1 MPLVPKRLMI
11 RRSERVRARSTC
23 KAESRGH
30 CHQIGERVSLHL
42 SHHLT
47 SVCLYCDLADVEL
60 ATDLFI
66 QQAGGYQRHDLPF
79 ARRERR
85 VRVPVRPCLR
95 LATKCGLAAL
105 DGVSDGT
112 QQNIVADW
120 LRHEIDIACLLGFDG
135 HRHVTP

>member
-47 SVCLYCDLADVEL
+47 PVCLYCDLAE
-60 ATDLFI
+60 
-66 QQAGGYQRHDLPF
+66 
-79 ARRERR
+79 
-85 VRVPVRPCLR
+85 
-95 LATKCGLAAL
+95 
-105 DGVSDGT
+105 
-112 QQNIVADW
+112 W
-120 LRHEIDIACLLGFDG
+120 LRQELDSARLHGLDG
-135 HRHVTP
+135 HRYVTVTRNKDDRHVDPIAGDAFLQIETIEAWKRNVKYEAARNKDSWAAEKFLRGREYFRQPAF

>member
-47 SVCLYCDLADVEL
+47 PVCLYCDLADVEL

-79 ARRERR
+79 ARSERR
-85 VRVPVRPCLR
+85 VTVPERSEEHTSELQSQFHLVCR
-95 LATKCGLAAL
+95 
-105 DGVSDGT
+105 
-112 QQNIVADW
+112 
-120 LRHEIDIACLLGFDG
+120 
-135 HRHVTP
+135 

>member
-23 KAESRGH
+23 KAASRGH

-47 SVCLYCDLADVEL
+47 PVCHYCDLTDLQL

-66 QQAGGYQRHDLPF
+66 QHAGGYQRHVMPF
-79 ARRERR
+79 ARSERR
-85 VRVPVRPCLR
+85 VTVPDRPYLHR
-95 LATKCGLAAL
+95 ASKSVLAAL
-105 DGVSDGT
+105 DG
-112 QQNIVADW
+112 
-120 LRHEIDIACLLGFDG
+120 
-135 HRHVTP
+135 

>member
-47 SVCLYCDLADVEL
+47 SVCLYCDLADVDL
-60 ATDLFI
+60 ATDLLL
-66 QQAGGYQRHDLPF
+66 QYAGGYQRHELQF
-79 ARRERR
+79 ARRGRR
-85 VRVPVRPCLR
+85 VTVPARPYLR
-95 LATKCGLAAL
+95 LATKCGLAACAGGP
-105 DGVSDGT
+105 DG
-112 QQNIVADW
+112 
-120 LRHEIDIACLLGFDG
+120 
-135 HRHVTP
+135 